1 MTVHYVLIVY
11 YVLQI
16 KQLKE
21 DLAVAQSQA
30 SIYRYILL
38 IIVRH
43 HVLKKANLLQVVIFN
58 EELTTTLK
66 EEKRAKEAFNQLQ
79 TELEKNKQFLT
90 KSGKKPYDEL
100 SQRSLDEM
108 KQTLEEERAATE
120 QERTAT
126 EKQVLKAYKRQVD
139 G

>member
-1 MTVHYVLIVY
+1 M
-11 YVLQI
+11 
-16 KQLKE
+16 
-21 DLAVAQSQA
+21 
-30 SIYRYILL
+30 
-38 IIVRH
+38 
-43 HVLKKANLLQVVIFN
+43 
-58 EELTTTLK
+58 TTTLK
-66 EEKRAKEAFNQLQ
+66 EEKRAKKVINQLQ

-126 EKQVLKAYKRQVD
+126 EQQVLKAYKRQVD
-139 G
+139 GLNEQLTEIKEQNEWLQDSLDAKRDVETENIHLQQQVS